1 VSIGVTGLPLS
12 IREMIFIDFKMHD
25 VQFITLWSELNV
37 YCKRTCLTNYNQ
49 YCICSYEHDGVL
61 NVINGLVWTIFNEGA
76 YLTFKSIFDKALN

>member
-1 VSIGVTGLPLS
+1 MSIGVTGLPLS

-61 NVINGLVWTIFNEGA
+61 NVIFGLVWTIFNEGA

>member
-61 NVINGLVWTIFNEGA
+61 NVIFGLVWTIFNEG
-76 YLTFKSIFDKALN
+76 FI